1 MRVLAEIIASDGNHP
16 IEPVLWDSLLPSDCP
31 GSVHQLRD
39 EGDQERHKRPLVSS
53 LSGNVQRFG
62 MDKVHKLESLQ
73 EIIARWIKIRLGGL
87 PANRE
92 MR

>member
-1 MRVLAEIIASDGNHP
+1 
-16 IEPVLWDSLLPSDCP
+16 
-31 GSVHQLRD
+31 
-39 EGDQERHKRPLVSS
+39 
-53 LSGNVQRFG
+53 